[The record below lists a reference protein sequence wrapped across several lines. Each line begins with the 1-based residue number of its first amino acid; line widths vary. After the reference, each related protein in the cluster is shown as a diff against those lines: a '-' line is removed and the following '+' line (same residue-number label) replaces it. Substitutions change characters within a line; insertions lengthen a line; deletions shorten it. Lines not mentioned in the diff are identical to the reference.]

1 MSREFKRF
9 TVRIFIASIVLVVF
23 GWVIFRFF
31 VPEQYI
37 PVLPWMLAFFALV
50 TIVSHGFQLRMAK
63 KDMAKFARYSML
75 VSLFRLVLYSLFA
88 IIFLAG
94 NTENTAVFV
103 VGLVVTYLVFT
114 FLEVIDLARIT
125 RKN

>member
-94 NTENTAVFV
+94 NGENTAVFV

>member
-50 TIVSHGFQLRMAK
+50 TIVSHGFQLRLAK

>member
-125 RKN
+125 REN

>member
-94 NTENTAVFV
+94 NTENIAVFV